1 MKCKDCPYRKDLAV
15 KDDHAFDTR
24 YAVKFTKDIDYC
36 THHLM
41 PCEDAYL
48 ECEYRDITVEAHE
61 IQSVLYAIE
70 SHVKHKEIYSLDGVV
85 KQLSNILKGENLE

>member
-1 MKCKDCPYRKDLAV
+1 MKCKDCFYRKDLAV

-36 THHLM
+36 THHLK

-48 ECEYRDITVEAHE
+48 ECEYRDIKVEAQH
-61 IQSVLYAIE
+61 IQHAINLLEGRE
-70 SHVKHKEIYSLDGVV
+70 SLKELAIIHL
-85 KQLSNILKGENLE
+85 KKILKGEIE